1 LLVHSR
7 TFRDYHPIERMQYSY
22 SFVLLLFAAACVAG
36 LLGALLGVGG
46 GIFLVP
52 AMVLVFHLP
61 MKIAVAA
68 SVVSVIATS
77 NAGGSSYV
85 DQRITNLRLG
95 MFLEIFTT
103 VGALSGSV
111 LALYLRDWT
120 MQLIFAAM
128 LGYMAYAAFA
138 TRNLDDQRIARGEFA
153 NARPDRFS
161 RWLKLRG
168 DYFDEAANRDVQY
181 VVNGVPIGSSIAY
194 LAGLASG
201 LLGVGGGVLKVSAM
215 NRYMNVP
222 MKAAVGTSKLMIG
235 VTAAVSSILFFL
247 AGLIHFTV
255 VGPVAVGTTAGATA
269 GTMIMNRLHSA
280 WLKWLFAVLML
291 YLAYEMLAKG
301 LDTGF
306 RLHLPSFA

>member
-1 LLVHSR
+1 
-7 TFRDYHPIERMQYSY
+7 MQYSY
-22 SFVLLLFAAACVAG
+22 SFVLLLFGASCLAG

-52 AMVLVFHLP
+52 AMVLLFHLP

-103 VGALSGSV
+103 VGALSGSI
-111 LALYLRDWT
+111 LALYLQDWT
-120 MQLIFAAM
+120 MQLIFSAM
-128 LGYMAYAAFA
+128 LGYMAYSAFS
-138 TRNLDDQRIARGEFA
+138 TRNLDDERIKAGGFAHARA
-153 NARPDRFS
+153 DRFS
-161 RWLKLRG
+161 AWLQLRG
-168 DYFDEAANRDVQY
+168 DYYDEAAKRDVEY
-181 VVNGVPIGSSIAY
+181 VVNGVPAGASVAY
-194 LAGLASG
+194 LAGIASG
-201 LLGVGGGVLKVSAM
+201 LLGVGGGVLKVSGM

-247 AGLIHFTV
+247 AGLIHFLV
-255 VGPVAVGTTAGATA
+255 VGPIAVGTTAGATV
-269 GTMIMNRLHSA
+269 GTLIMNRLHSA
-280 WLKWLFAVLML
+280 WLKWLLAILML

-301 LDTGF
+301 LDLGF
-306 RLHLPSFA
+306 HVHLPSLG

>member
-1 LLVHSR
+1 MH
-7 TFRDYHPIERMQYSY
+7 YSY
-22 SFVLLLFAAACVAG
+22 TFVLLLFAAACIAG

-61 MKIAVAA
+61 MKIAVAV

-103 VGALSGSV
+103 IGALSGSI
-111 LALYLRDWT
+111 LALYLHDWV

-128 LGYMAYAAFA
+128 LAYMAYAAFS
-138 TRNLDDQRIARGEFA
+138 TRNLDDQRIASGEFA
-153 NARPDRFS
+153 RALPDRFA
-161 RWLKLRG
+161 RRLKLRG
-168 DYFDEAANRDVQY
+168 EYYDEAAGREVLY
-181 VVNGVPIGSSIAY
+181 VVNGVPVGTSIAY
-194 LAGLASG
+194 LAGVASG

-235 VTAAVSSILFFL
+235 VTAAVSSVLFLL

-280 WLKWLFAVLML
+280 WLKGLFALLMV

-301 LDTGF
+301 LDVGF
-306 RLHLPSFA
+306 HFHLPSAA